1 MPDSAATFSRLTPI
15 LTTDDMDATIA
26 FYRDMLGFEVTG
38 QIPDDNPTWC
48 FLRRDDAAIM
58 FTSPEEHDHDHD
70 EDGEHGHGHEH
81 DHDHEHPESSGD
93 NRLWTMYVYSDDVET
108 LWEELEGETNVAYPL
123 YDTHYGMREFGIRD
137 SDGYMLSFGKD
148 IQRQ

>member
-1 MPDSAATFSRLTPI
+1 MPGYPATFSRLTPI

-26 FYRDMLGFEVTG
+26 FYRDVLDFEVTG
-38 QIPDDNPTWC
+38 KLPEENPTWC

-58 FTSPEEHDHDHD
+58 FTSPEEHDHDH
-70 EDGEHGHGHEH
+70 EHH
-81 DHDHEHPESSGD
+81 ESSEE

-108 LWEELEGETNVAYPL
+108 LWEEFRDEPNVAYPF
-123 YDTHYGMREFGIRD
+123 DTHYGMREFGIRD

-148 IQRQ
+148 I

>member
-1 MPDSAATFSRLTPI
+1 MPGYPATLSRLTPI
-15 LTTDDMDATIA
+15 LTIDDMDATIA
-26 FYRDMLGFEVTG
+26 FYRDVLDFEVTG
-38 QIPDDNPTWC
+38 KLPEENPTWC

-70 EDGEHGHGHEH
+70 GDEGHGHEH
-81 DHDHEHPESSGD
+81 DHVHEHHESSEE

-108 LWEELEGETNVAYPL
+108 LWEEFRDEPNVAYPL
-123 YDTHYGMREFGIRD
+123 YDTHHGMREFGMRD

-148 IQRQ
+148 I

>member
-1 MPDSAATFSRLTPI
+1 MPGYPATLSRLTPI
-15 LTTDDMDATIA
+15 LTIDDMDATIA
-26 FYRDMLGFEVTG
+26 FYRDVLDFEVTG
-38 QIPDDNPTWC
+38 KLPEENPTWC

-70 EDGEHGHGHEH
+70 GDEGHGHEH
-81 DHDHEHPESSGD
+81 DHDHEHHESSEE

-108 LWEELEGETNVAYPL
+108 LWEEFRDEPNVAYPL
-123 YDTHYGMREFGIRD
+123 YDTHYGMREFGMRD

-148 IQRQ
+148 I

>member
-1 MPDSAATFSRLTPI
+1 MPGYPATFSRLTPI
-15 LTTDDMDATIA
+15 LTIDDMDFTIA
-26 FYRDMLGFEVTG
+26 FYRDVLDFEVTG
-38 QIPDDNPTWC
+38 KLPEENPTWC

-70 EDGEHGHGHEH
+70 GDEEHGHEH
-81 DHDHEHPESSGD
+81 DHVHEHHESSEE

-108 LWEELEGETNVAYPL
+108 LWEEFRDEPNVAYPL

-148 IQRQ
+148 I